1 MEAVHSTLIVFPRV
15 CRYDVHTNRPL
26 TLSWAFQPLSN
37 DMEEEEEVEEDDED
51 GKKISAVPSG
61 KKSKPSTAGLD
72 SVARIH
78 SIKVTNTLGGGA
90 TQCLACPKGLSEK
103 G

>member
-1 MEAVHSTLIVFPRV
+1 M
-15 CRYDVHTNRPL
+15 HTSGAL
-26 TLSWAFQPLSN
+26 TLSWAFQPLSY
-37 DMEEEEEVEEDDED
+37 DIEEEEIGEEDEGDM
-51 GKKISAVPSG
+51 KTVAPPSR
-61 KKSKPSTAGLD
+61 KKSKPSMVGLD
-72 SVARIH
+72 SVVKIY

>member
-1 MEAVHSTLIVFPRV
+1 MCVG
-15 CRYDVHTNRPL
+15 RYDVPTNGSVM
-26 TLSWAFQPLSN
+26 LSWAFQPLSY
-37 DMEEEEEVEEDDED
+37 DMEEEEEEEGEEEAAA
-51 GKKISAVPSG
+51 GEPAL
-61 KKSKPSTAGLD
+61 KKSKTSTIGLD

-78 SIKVTNTLGGGA
+78 SIKVTNTAGGGA